1 MATKEEYRHVL
12 ADLLQVRMFTGIYDA
27 EHGDEHFMHGINTVM
42 AYIADQISDDTY
54 DNVEDLFLTNMVASQ
69 HDGEL
74 PEEDIEQ
81 YEEPDDIDDDTGF
94 DPFMGEYTFDC

>member
-12 ADLLQVRMFTGIYDA
+12 ADLLQVGMFTGIYDA
-27 EHGDEHFMHGINTVM
+27 EHGDVHFMNGINAVM
-42 AYIADQISDDTY
+42 AYIANQVSDDTY
-54 DNVEDLFLTNMVASQ
+54 DNVENLFDTNMIASQ
-69 HDGEL
+69 HGGEL

-94 DPFMGEYTFDC
+94 DPFMGEYTFE

>member
-27 EHGDEHFMHGINTVM
+27 EHGDVHFMNGIHRVI
-42 AYIADQISDDTY
+42 AYIADQVSDDTC
-54 DNVEDLFLTNMVASQ
+54 DNVEDLFDTNMVASQ
-69 HDGEL
+69 HGGEL

-94 DPFMGEYTFDC
+94 DPFMGEYTFE